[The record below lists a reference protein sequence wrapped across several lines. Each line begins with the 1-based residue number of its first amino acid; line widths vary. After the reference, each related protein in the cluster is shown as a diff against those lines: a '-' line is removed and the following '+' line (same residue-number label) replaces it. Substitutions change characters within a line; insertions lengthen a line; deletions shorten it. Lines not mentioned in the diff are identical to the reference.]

1 MRGVASC
8 MIAAA
13 GLIALAGSSPSFAQ
27 SKFPLPPEPPAK
39 IPAPTTLPNYRSHPP
54 LGAEAPPPM
63 PSGTQLP
70 SMRGGDLGPESALP
84 HPPTATLPS
93 FRQEAYPQ
101 PIPSERPAGRAI
113 MVPNGNG
120 TSTIV
125 NPDGTVTTVPTPPR

>member
-1 MRGVASC
+1 

-13 GLIALAGSSPSFAQ
+13 GLIAFAGGSPSFAQ
-27 SKFPLPPEPPAK
+27 TGFPLPPEPPAK
-39 IPAPTTLPNYRSHPP
+39 IPPATTLPNYRSHPP

-70 SMRGGDLGPESALP
+70 SMRGGELGPESALP
-84 HPPTATLPS
+84 HPPTTTLPS

-101 PIPSERPAGRAI
+101 ASPPERPAGKTI

-120 TSTIV
+120 TSSII
-125 NPDGTVTTVPTPPR
+125 NPDGTITTVPTPSVR

>member
-1 MRGVASC
+1 

-13 GLIALAGSSPSFAQ
+13 GLIALAGGSSGFAQ
-27 SKFPLPPEPPAK
+27 TGFPLPPEPPAK
-39 IPAPTTLPNYRSHPP
+39 IPSATTLPNYRSHPS
-54 LGAEAPPPM
+54 LGAEAPPPVS
-63 PSGTQLP
+63 PSTRLP
-70 SMRGGDLGPESALP
+70 SMRGGDLGSESALP

-101 PIPSERPAGRAI
+101 AIPPERPAGRAV

-120 TSTIV
+120 TSSII